1 MVAEAMR
8 LRSSAEAHR
17 RLSQIIDAASI
28 PAALAAIAAAVA
40 LTDLAPVLLVDAGPP
55 QTLAVTDPTALRA
68 IATAVTLANLAA
80 LLLVDAGPPQA
91 IAVAAAPIL
100 RGLHQRLQI
109 CCRMREV
116 AARSGETSRRARTR
130 NRVIFQRWLVC
141 LSSN

>member
-8 LRSSAEAHR
+8 LCSSAEAHR

-55 QTLAVTDPTALRA
+55 Q
-68 IATAVTLANLAA
+68 
-80 LLLVDAGPPQA
+80 A

-116 AARSGETSRRARTR
+116 AARSGETSRRAHDADRAYAGYQKNHTY
-130 NRVIFQRWLVC
+130 C
-141 LSSN
+141 